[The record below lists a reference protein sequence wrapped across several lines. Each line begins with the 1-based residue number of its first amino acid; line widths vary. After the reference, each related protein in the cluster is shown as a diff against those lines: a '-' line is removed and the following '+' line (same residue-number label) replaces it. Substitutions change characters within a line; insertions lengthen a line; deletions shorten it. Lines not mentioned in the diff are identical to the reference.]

1 MKSSKALIVLAG
13 LIIGAGIGLLFWF
26 TIGGGASGIR
36 VNKSVI
42 PSVGSI
48 APDFTLES
56 LSGERIHLSQ
66 YKGKPVLINFWAT
79 WCTPCKLEMP
89 AIQSRYD
96 ETRTGFTVLAVNFDE
111 PKEKVQT
118 FVQELGLTFK
128 VLLDPGG
135 KIQNLYHVRGYPST
149 FLVDRDGVIQV
160 EHIGL
165 MTSNQL
171 DGYLA
176 KVGLNK

>member
-1 MKSSKALIVLAG
+1 MKLSKALIVLAG
-13 LIIGAGIGLLFWF
+13 LTIGAGIGLLYWF
-26 TIGGGASGIR
+26 TIGGGDSGIR
-36 VNKSVI
+36 VDKSVV

-48 APDFTLES
+48 APDFELES
-56 LSGERIHLSQ
+56 LSRERIHLSQ

-89 AIQSRYD
+89 AIEARYD
-96 ETRTGFTVLAVNFDE
+96 ENRNGFTVLAINFDE

-118 FVQELGLTFK
+118 FVQDLGLTFM

-149 FLVDRDGVIQV
+149 YLVDWDGVIQV

-165 MTSNQL
+165 MTGNQL

-176 KVGLNK
+176 KVGLKK